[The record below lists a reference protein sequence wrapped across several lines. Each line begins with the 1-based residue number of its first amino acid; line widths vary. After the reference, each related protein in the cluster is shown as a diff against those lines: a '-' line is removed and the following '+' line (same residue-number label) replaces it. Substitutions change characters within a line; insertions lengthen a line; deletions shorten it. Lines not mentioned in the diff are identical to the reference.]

1 MARAIVPL
9 AALLAL
15 IALIISSFASL
26 GTILSPKPGASTTCR
41 LGPLRVNIGASYND
55 GSLVVSYAIQPPNPC
70 YKVGSVVV
78 HQTGLSGNEAD
89 IALVVRA
96 TGPGPGKM
104 CVQVLPPPVTGEARV
119 NVPEKPSL
127 VRINTEL
134 TLVLDNGS
142 VEHYSCTVLIKNP

>member
-15 IALIISSFASL
+15 IALVISSFATL
-26 GTILSPKPGASTTCR
+26 GTILSPKPGASTSCR
-41 LGPLRVNIGASYND
+41 LGPLRIHIETSYND
-55 GSLVVSYAIQPPNPC
+55 DSLVISYVIQPPNPC
-70 YKVGSVVV
+70 YKVESIVV

-89 IALVVRA
+89 IALAVKA

-104 CVQVLPPPVTGEARV
+104 CIQVLPPPVTGEAHV

-127 VRINTEL
+127 ARINMEL
-134 TLVLDNGS
+134 ILVLDNGS
-142 VEHYSCTVLIKNP
+142 VEHYSCTVLIRS